1 MFLYDEEN
9 DKMVGLET
17 IRGEG
22 AGEDQWHRVSMTRER
37 KGELKSDYR
46 VVGLTAG
53 GEGEGATPDQLLKA

>member
-1 MFLYDEEN
+1 
-9 DKMVGLET
+9 MVGLET